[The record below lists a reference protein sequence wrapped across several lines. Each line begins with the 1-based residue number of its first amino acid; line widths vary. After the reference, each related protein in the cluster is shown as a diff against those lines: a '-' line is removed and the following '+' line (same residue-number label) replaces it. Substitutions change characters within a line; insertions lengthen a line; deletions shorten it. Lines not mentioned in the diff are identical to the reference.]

1 MKHRGV
7 NGPSLG
13 WLSDQAGR
21 NVSERWAGLET
32 GNARDDPSGI
42 WGSPMR
48 DREESDT
55 STDMS
60 RRGSGAGTSG
70 RWKAWQHGKPC
81 WCRSTRQTGIPRGAD
96 WACRV
101 AERFV
106 VLKTRGNAR
115 RGKGPQGWRADLRAK
130 GVGIMAEPTI
140 RITSVRPASAHAK
153 VKGLPLTVVLTGR
166 NKADQRIMRR
176 LDCRRGACYFLCYG
190 LLQTFVWCSACEPHD
205 PPGEPDAGKLHVRFG
220 GRREE
225 TRRRKP
231 D

>member
-21 NVSERWAGLET
+21 NVSVHRAGLET

-55 STDMS
+55 STGMS
-60 RRGSGAGTSG
+60 RRW
-70 RWKAWQHGKPC
+70 RAWQHGKPC
-81 WCRSTRQTGIPRGAD
+81 WCCSTRQTGILLGAD
-96 WACRV
+96 RACRV

-115 RGKGPQGWRADLRAK
+115 RGKGPQGWRADSRAK

-153 VKGLPLTVVLTGR
+153 VKGLPLPCTHIIDLTMSVNR
-166 NKADQRIMRR
+166 A
-176 LDCRRGACYFLCYG
+176 FLRHS
-190 LLQTFVWCSACEPHD
+190 SA
-205 PPGEPDAGKLHVRFG
+205 
-220 GRREE
+220 
-225 TRRRKP
+225 
-231 D
+231 